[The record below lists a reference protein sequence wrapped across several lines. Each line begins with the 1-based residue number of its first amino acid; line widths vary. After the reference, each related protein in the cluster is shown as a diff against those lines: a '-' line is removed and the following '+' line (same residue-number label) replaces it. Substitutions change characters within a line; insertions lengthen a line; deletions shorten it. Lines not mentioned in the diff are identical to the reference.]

1 MPDKLELT
9 KRLAAQSDLWTVTEA
24 MKEWW
29 QNPNGGWRLT
39 HVGFDAFKQCKLEHW
54 DYETSTAIQARARVL
69 LALDRKLTSP
79 YYIKLGKK
87 PMLCFFDHREA
98 TMYAMYG
105 DLEKFLRYLER
116 L

>member
-1 MPDKLELT
+1 MPSKLELVKKLT
-9 KRLAAQSDLWTVTEA
+9 AQSDLWTVEDA
-24 MKEWW
+24 MQHWW

-39 HVGFDAFKQCKLEHW
+39 NDGFQAFEQYKLEHW
-54 DYETSTAIQARARVL
+54 DYETPTAIQAVAKVL
-69 LALDRKLTSP
+69 LALDRKLASP

-87 PMLCFFDHREA
+87 PLLCFFDSREA

-105 DLEKFLRYLER
+105 DMQKFLRYLER

>member
-1 MPDKLELT
+1 MPSKQRLTQKLVS
-9 KRLAAQSDLWTVTEA
+9 QFDLWTVEDA
-24 MKEWW
+24 MRDWW

-39 HVGFDAFKQCKLEHW
+39 HVGFDAFKQCKIEHW
-54 DYETSTAIQARARVL
+54 DYETPTAIQAVAKVL

-87 PMLCFFDHREA
+87 PMLCFFDSREA

-105 DLEKFLRYLER
+105 DLEKFLRYLDR
-116 L
+116 T